1 MRASADFRGEHLGY
15 AGLQPQDPREIGP
28 YQLLGQLGMGGM
40 GQVFLGMS
48 AGGRPIAVKVIRA
61 ELASDPDFRARFE
74 REVAAA
80 QRVSGLFT
88 ALVVDADLDGPT
100 PWLATAYVA
109 GPSLTETVRGH
120 GPLPAHSLWALAA
133 GLAEGLS
140 AVHAAGVVHRDLKP
154 SNVLLAEDGPR
165 IIDFGISGAAEA
177 SAATGANVMIGS
189 PGYMS
194 PEQVLG
200 RHVGPA
206 GDMFSLG
213 SVLTFAATGE
223 TPFGHGSSA
232 ALMYR
237 LVNNPPKL
245 DGVPGDLRPLV
256 GLCLAK
262 DPGDRPSA
270 EQLLAELGAIQP
282 APGWLA
288 ESIMNSFAQTQ
299 SAAIPA
305 ELAELVVPTSA
316 GPVAAAASS
325 GPPPG
330 GKQARFA
337 GPGRPGRHRISRP
350 LASACLTGA
359 LVTGS
364 AVAAIALI
372 GAGRTPPASDV
383 QPQAAAGST
392 ASPAAP
398 GTVPARPGASPSAP
412 ASLSPSSF
420 VSPATSSSGT
430 SLAPTPISSASI
442 QPGSSGSAKPSTSS
456 SSAPPS
462 STPPSSAPPSS
473 APPSS
478 APPSSAPPS
487 SAPPSSTPP
496 SSSPAVV
503 RPAVVRPAILG
514 SPFLGPALVGSAV
527 VGSGVVR
534 ARFQPGGR
542 RAAGGAGRRRC
553 GVALRPGVPRGP
565 GCRRR
570 WLARRH
576 VRRCGG
582 RVRPAGCAGRAGP
595 R

>member
-28 YQLLGQLGMGGM
+28 YKLLGQLGMGGM

-88 ALVVDADLDGPT
+88 ALVVDADLTGAT

-120 GPLPAHSLWALAA
+120 GPLPVHSLWALAA

-140 AVHAAGVVHRDLKP
+140 AIHAAGVVHRDLKP

-177 SAATGANVMIGS
+177 SAATGASVMIGS

-206 GDMFSLG
+206 GDLFSLG
-213 SVLTFAATGE
+213 SVLTFAATGQA
-223 TPFGHGSSA
+223 PFGQGSSA

-237 LVNNPPKL
+237 VVNNPPNL

-262 DPGDRPSA
+262 DPADRPGA
-270 EQLLAELGAIQP
+270 DQLLAELGAIQP

-288 ESIMNSFAQTQ
+288 ESIMSSFAQTQ
-299 SAAIPA
+299 SAAVPA
-305 ELAELVVPTSA
+305 ELAELVAPTA
-316 GPVAAAASS
+316 APAAALSS
-325 GPPPG
+325 PPPG
-330 GKQARFA
+330 GKRVRSA
-337 GPGRPGRHRISRP
+337 GPGRHGRHRISRP
-350 LASACLTGA
+350 LASAGLTGV

-372 GAGRTPPASDV
+372 GAGRTPPASNV

-392 ASPAAP
+392 ASATVPGILPAA
-398 GTVPARPGASPSAP
+398 PGASPSAP

-420 VSPATSSSGT
+420 ISPATFTGT
-430 SLAPTPISSASI
+430 TLAPTPISSAPG
-442 QPGSSGSAKPSTSS
+442 QPGSSGSAPPGTSS
-456 SSAPPS
+456 SSA
-462 STPPSSAPPSS
+462 PPSSAPPSS

-487 SAPPSSTPP
+487 SAPPSSAPPSSAPPSSDPPSSTPP
-496 SSSPAVV
+496 SSDPPSSAPPSSNPPSSDPPASDPPSSTPASSPASAVQ
-503 RPAVVRPAILG
+503 PAVRV
-514 SPFLGPALVGSAV
+514 AV
-527 VGSGVVR
+527 
-534 ARFQPGGR
+534 
-542 RAAGGAGRRRC
+542 RAAGGAG
-553 GVALRPGVPRGP
+553 
-565 GCRRR
+565 
-570 WLARRH
+570 
-576 VRRCGG
+576 
-582 RVRPAGCAGRAGP
+582 
-595 R
+595 

>member
-1 MRASADFRGEHLGY
+1 MRALPIFRGEHVGY
-15 AGLQPQDPREIGP
+15 AGLQPEDPREIGP
-28 YQLLGQLGMGGM
+28 YRLLGQLGMGGM

-48 AGGRPIAVKVIRA
+48 AGGRPIAVKIIRA

-88 ALVVDADLDGPT
+88 ALVVDADLSGPR

-120 GPLPAHSLWALAA
+120 GPLPVHSLWALAA

-140 AVHAAGVVHRDLKP
+140 AIHAAGVVHRDLKP

-223 TPFGHGSSA
+223 APFGQGSPA

-237 LVNNPPKL
+237 LVNNPPKV
-245 DGVPGDLRPLV
+245 DGVPADLRPLI

-270 EQLLAELGAIQP
+270 RQFLDEVGAIQP

-288 ESIMNSFAQTQ
+288 ESIMSGFAPAE
-299 SAAIPA
+299 SAAVPA
-305 ELAELVVPTSA
+305 EVAELVAPTG
-316 GPVAAAASS
+316 GPAFAAAPP
-325 GPPPG
+325 GPPPEANR
-330 GKQARFA
+330 ARPA
-337 GPGRPGRHRISRP
+337 GPGRRGRHRISHP
-350 LASACLTGA
+350 LASVCLTGG
-359 LVTGS
+359 LVAGS
-364 AVAAIALI
+364 AVAAVALI
-372 GAGRTPPASDV
+372 GAGRTPAVSNV
-383 QPQAAAGST
+383 QPQAAAGGT
-392 ASPAAP
+392 AAATAPA
-398 GTVPARPGASPSAP
+398 TSPARPGASPSAP

-420 VSPATSSSGT
+420 ISPATFTGT
-430 SLAPTPISSASI
+430 TLAPTPISSAPVP
-442 QPGSSGSAKPSTSS
+442 PGSSGSAKPTRSS
-456 SSAPPS
+456 SSA
-462 STPPSSAPPSS
+462 PPSSAPPSS

-487 SAPPSSTPP
+487 SAPPSSAPP
-496 SSSPAVV
+496 SSAPPSSAPPSSAPPSSAPPSSDPPSSDPPSSAPASSPASTVV
-503 RPAVVRPAILG
+503 PAVR
-514 SPFLGPALVGSAV
+514 SA
-527 VGSGVVR
+527 GT
-534 ARFQPGGR
+534 
-542 RAAGGAGRRRC
+542 AG
-553 GVALRPGVPRGP
+553 
-565 GCRRR
+565 
-570 WLARRH
+570 
-576 VRRCGG
+576 
-582 RVRPAGCAGRAGP
+582 
-595 R
+595 

>member
-1 MRASADFRGEHLGY
+1 MNGSFADFRGEHLGY

-28 YQLLGQLGMGGM
+28 YHLLGHLGTGGM

-140 AVHAAGVVHRDLKP
+140 AIHAAGVVHRDLKP

-165 IIDFGISGAAEA
+165 IIDFGISEAAEA

-223 TPFGHGSSA
+223 APFGHGSSA

-270 EQLLAELGAIQP
+270 DQLLADLGAIQP

-288 ESIMNSFAQTQ
+288 ESIMNGFAQTQ
-299 SAAIPA
+299 SAVVPAALA
-305 ELAELVVPTSA
+305 ELAAPTSA
-316 GPVAAAASS
+316 GPVAAGPVAAAASA

-330 GKQARFA
+330 GKQARSA

-350 LASACLTGA
+350 LASACLTGGLA
-359 LVTGS
+359 AGS

-372 GAGRTPPASDV
+372 GAGRTPPANDV
-383 QPQAAAGST
+383 QPQAVAGST

-398 GTVPARPGASPSAP
+398 GTVPATPGASPSAP

-420 VSPATSSSGT
+420 VNPVTSSGI
-430 SLAPTPISSASI
+430 SLAPTPISSASV
-442 QPGSSGSAKPSTSS
+442 QPGSSGSAKPGGSS
-456 SSAPPS
+456 SSAAPS
-462 STPPSSAPPSS
+462 SPA
-473 APPSS
+473 
-478 APPSSAPPS
+478 
-487 SAPPSSTPP
+487 PP
-496 SSSPAVV
+496 SSSPPPSSPPPSSPPPSSPPPSSPPPSSPPPSSPPPSSPPPSVSAAVV
-503 RPAVVRPAILG
+503 SAAVVPAAVVSALSSG
-514 SPFLGPALVGSAV
+514 SPSFRLRRRPRPPPAWW
-527 VGSGVVR
+527 R
-534 ARFQPGGR
+534 PGGR
-542 RAAGGAGRRRC
+542 RCGRR
-553 GVALRPGVPRGP
+553 
-565 GCRRR
+565 
-570 WLARRH
+570 
-576 VRRCGG
+576 
-582 RVRPAGCAGRAGP
+582 
-595 R
+595 

>member
-15 AGLQPQDPREIGP
+15 AGLQPEDPREIGP
-28 YQLLGQLGMGGM
+28 YKLLGQLGMGGM

-120 GPLPAHSLWALAA
+120 GPLPAHSLRALAA
-133 GLAEGLS
+133 GLAEGL
-140 AVHAAGVVHRDLKP
+140 VP
-154 SNVLLAEDGPR
+154 STRPGWCIATSSRPTCCWPRTARGSSTSVSPGPPR
-165 IIDFGISGAAEA
+165 RARPR
-177 SAATGANVMIGS
+177 GANVMIGS

-213 SVLTFAATGE
+213 AVLTFAATGE
-223 TPFGHGSSA
+223 APFGHGSSA

-270 EQLLAELGAIQP
+270 DQLLADLGAIQP

-299 SAAIPA
+299 SAAVPA
-305 ELAELVVPTSA
+305 ELAEIVAPTSA
-316 GPVAAAASS
+316 GPVAARGFVRAAAGRQA
-325 GPPPG
+325 GPVRGTGPSRTAPHLAPAGLGLPDRRPG
-330 GKQARFA
+330 HRVGGGRHRPDRRGPDAPGQRRPAAGRRGQPGDRARP
-337 GPGRPGRHRISRP
+337 GDRPGRPGRVALGTG
-350 LASACLTGA
+350 LAVTE
-359 LVTGS
+359 LV
-364 AVAAIALI
+364 
-372 GAGRTPPASDV
+372 R
-383 QPQAAAGST
+383 
-392 ASPAAP
+392 
-398 GTVPARPGASPSAP
+398 
-412 ASLSPSSF
+412 
-420 VSPATSSSGT
+420 
-430 SLAPTPISSASI
+430 
-442 QPGSSGSAKPSTSS
+442 QPGDVLLRHLPGSDADQLGIGPAGQLRVRPAHQVLVVRPVVRPPS

-462 STPPSSAPPSS
+462 SSTPPSSRPAVLGPAVVPRRRLSAPPSS

-478 APPSSAPPS
+478 APPSLGSAVVFGSAVVGPAASSAPPS
-487 SAPPSSTPP
+487 SAPA
-496 SSSPAVV
+496 SSPASAG
-503 RPAVVRPAILG
+503 RPAVR
-514 SPFLGPALVGSAV
+514 
-527 VGSGVVR
+527 
-534 ARFQPGGR
+534 
-542 RAAGGAGRRRC
+542 AGGAG
-553 GVALRPGVPRGP
+553 
-565 GCRRR
+565 
-570 WLARRH
+570 
-576 VRRCGG
+576 
-582 RVRPAGCAGRAGP
+582 
-595 R
+595 